1 MLRLVCLIAGQCL
14 VSLSYQLQHHLL
26 QLRIRLMPFSDD
38 LLEILDPL
46 IRRLN
51 LFLLHSQ
58 LLFSRRDLLPQ
69 LLILMFQGQLPWLRL
84 RISLGLEISHRSVHD
99 VSDAEIGVSVVY
111 VFVLHGLKAL
121 DLFFKKL

>member
-69 LLILMFQGQLPWLRL
+69 LLILMFQDQLPWLRL
-84 RISLGLEISHRSVHD
+84 RISLWLEISHRSVHD